1 MARFACWDG
10 SGTSSEFPKIARRRE
25 RRMKIDDAVL
35 EKKMESERAALRSP
49 KSCRACIMSVP
60 ALSVAG
66 DPSLYCRFDGNP
78 TPRTVGPVKI
88 WFILALP
95 GLVKKCPS

>member
-1 MARFACWDG
+1 LPEEG
-10 SGTSSEFPKIARRRE
+10 EGGEEVT
-25 RRMKIDDAVL
+25 IDDAVL